1 MSNNRNRGLT
11 ERLGVLGERNFR
23 LFFTGYATSLF
34 GAAMV
39 PVALT
44 FAVLNEGYGATDVGY
59 VLAAETVPLVGLLLI
74 GGVVA
79 DRFPRRGSMLGADLV
94 RFGSEGL
101 LAVLLLTGSPRLWT
115 FMVLAGVLGAGQAF
129 FNPAMTG
136 LMPEMVSPER
146 LQAANGL
153 RGVASSTGQILGPS
167 VAGIIV
173 AAGGAGWAIAIDS
186 ATYAVSA
193 ACLWRLA
200 IPPRPASSP
209 SSLISQ
215 LAGGWYEFRSRTWLW
230 VVVAQFATFN
240 ALSIAPFMVLGA
252 VVAHNHYGGATAWGA
267 ILAVFGGGS
276 IAGGLIAVRLQ
287 VRRPLVVATIGA
299 AVFAVPVA
307 LIALPAATFLVA
319 AAAGV
324 AGIGLSIFGTLW
336 ETTLQRE
343 VPGEALSRV
352 SSYDWLGSVAFVPI
366 GYILAGPLASLL
378 GTRTTLLFAAIWA
391 AVSCAAVLTT
401 SSVRGL
407 TSSAATPSAPTGDP
421 LHQDPTATGHGART
435 RA

>member
-1 MSNNRNRGLT
+1 MGNSRHRGMT
-11 ERLGVLGERNFR
+11 EQLGVLGERNFR

-39 PVALT
+39 PLT
-44 FAVLNEGYGATDVGY
+44 FAVLNQGYGATDVGY
-59 VLAAETVPLVGLLLI
+59 VLAAETVPLVGLLLA

-79 DRFPRRGSMLGADLV
+79 DRFPRRVSMLGADLV

-101 LAVLLLTGSPRLWT
+101 LAVLLLTGSPRLWV

-136 LMPEMVSPER
+136 LMPEMVSSER

-173 AAGGAGWAIAIDS
+173 ATGGAGWAIAIDS

-200 IPPRPASSP
+200 IPPRPASAP

-215 LAGGWYEFRSRTWLW
+215 LAGGWREFRSRTWLW
-230 VVVAQFATFN
+230 VIVAQFATFN
-240 ALSIAPFMVLGA
+240 ALSVAPFMVLGA
-252 VVAHNHYGGATAWGA
+252 VIAHDHHGGAAAWGA
-267 ILAVFGGGS
+267 ILAVFGVGS
-276 IAGGLIAVRLQ
+276 IAGGLIAVRLH
-287 VRRPLVVATIGA
+287 VRRPLVTATIGA

-319 AAAGV
+319 GAAGL
-324 AGIGLSIFGTLW
+324 AGIGQSIFSTLW
-336 ETTLQRE
+336 ETTLQKE

-352 SSYDWLGSVAFVPI
+352 SSYDWLGSVAFVPL
-366 GYILAGPLASLL
+366 GYILVGPLASLL
-378 GTRTTLLFAAIWA
+378 GTRTTLLFAAAWA
-391 AVSCAAVLTT
+391 TASCAAVLTT
-401 SSVRGL
+401 RSVRGL
-407 TSSAATPSAPTGDP
+407 TSAAAIGSVPPATPPTKH
-421 LHQDPTATGHGART
+421 HQDHRT
-435 RA
+435 

>member
-1 MSNNRNRGLT
+1 MSDSRSTGLT

-44 FAVLNEGYGATDVGY
+44 FAVLNQGYGATDVGY

-79 DRFPRRGSMLGADLV
+79 DRFPRRASMLGADLV

-101 LAVLLLTGSPRLWT
+101 LAVLLLTGSPRLWM

-136 LMPEMVSPER
+136 LMPEMVSSER

-186 ATYAVSA
+186 ATYGVSA

-200 IPPRPASSP
+200 IPPRPASTA

-230 VVVAQFATFN
+230 VVVSLMRSTTMRPFN
-240 ALSIAPFMVLGA
+240 RSHPKRPTCQPAR
-252 VVAHNHYGGATAWGA
+252 
-267 ILAVFGGGS
+267 GS
-276 IAGGLIAVRLQ
+276 AERLDHH
-287 VRRPLVVATIGA
+287 L
-299 AVFAVPVA
+299 
-307 LIALPAATFLVA
+307 
-319 AAAGV
+319 
-324 AGIGLSIFGTLW
+324 
-336 ETTLQRE
+336 
-343 VPGEALSRV
+343 
-352 SSYDWLGSVAFVPI
+352 
-366 GYILAGPLASLL
+366 
-378 GTRTTLLFAAIWA
+378 
-391 AVSCAAVLTT
+391 
-401 SSVRGL
+401 
-407 TSSAATPSAPTGDP
+407 PTGRRLPGGQPDRSGLCLVFLP
-421 LHQDPTATGHGART
+421 QFHDSFRGET
-435 RA
+435 